1 MIAMD
6 TKEFQS
12 QIREMW
18 STRPYRPENRTIAG
32 VCSGIAARYR
42 VDPTLVKIAF
52 VVSAFFGGSG
62 LILYLAA
69 WIAFPGRQRAQA
81 EAVRA
86 ANAGHR
92 GHRRHGPPW
101 GNPQFI
107 VLAVLAIVIVT
118 SVGPNRTWGSGG
130 LVGAILML
138 GGWYLLHLR
147 TPTPPP
153 GTSIDTV
160 AVTDVVVPPPTA
172 GQFERWVPRAM
183 AGTGITGAPANTPTS
198 TSAPNVNLQKPAADT
213 GTQRGPATT
222 ENPTT
227 ESTDPAA
234 TEEISMTKS
243 DVDTASDGTQRWS
256 PLPTPVPA
264 SDDVDTSP
272 PSWDPLGVA
281 PFAWDLPEPATPAKP
296 VEQRRRRSP
305 LTLIVLGLAVIVGAI
320 GTALHQAGVDWFTV
334 PRILSLCLAVVGAG
348 LVLAATLR
356 RRTGEHSTGLLPVA
370 ILLGVATIVTT
381 TVSGVTLPTGGAGD
395 RNWKPLS
402 ENDIQPEYTLGMGE
416 MTLDLRE
423 IDLTADRRV
432 ELRNGMGVIEVAL
445 PENMNVRVTCDTG
458 IGDIDC
464 PAGLDG
470 GRDGTDGPVL
480 EIDAHTGMGEVRV
493 TR

>member
-12 QIREMW
+12 QLREMW
-18 STRPYRPENRTIAG
+18 ATRPYRPENRTIAG

-69 WIAFPGRQRAQA
+69 WIAFPGRQRAHA

-86 ANAGHR
+86 AHSGGHTGHR
-92 GHRRHGPPW
+92 GHSW

-183 AGTGITGAPANTPTS
+183 AGTETTGVPSNTPTPPR
-198 TSAPNVNLQKPAADT
+198 APYVNLRKPT
-213 GTQRGPATT
+213 EATA
-222 ENPTT
+222 NP
-227 ESTDPAA
+227 SA
-234 TEEISMTKS
+234 TEETTMPRS
-243 DVDTASDGTQRWS
+243 DVDTTSGGTQRWS
-256 PLPTPVPA
+256 PLTTPVPA
-264 SDDVDTSP
+264 SDAVDTAP
-272 PSWDPLGVA
+272 PAWDPLGVA
-281 PFAWDLPEPATPAKP
+281 PFAWDLPEPATPVKS

-334 PRILSLCLAVVGAG
+334 PRILSLCLAVVGVG

-423 IDLTADRRV
+423 VELTADRRV

-445 PENMNVRVTCDTG
+445 PEDMNVRVTCDTG
-458 IGDIDC
+458 VGDIDC

-493 TR
+493 IR

>member
-6 TKEFQS
+6 TKEFQN
-12 QIREMW
+12 QLREMW

-69 WIAFPGRQRAQA
+69 WIAFPGRQRAHA
-81 EAVRA
+81 EALRA
-86 ANAGHR
+86 AHSGGRGGPR
-92 GHRRHGPPW
+92 GHGW

-183 AGTGITGAPANTPTS
+183 AGTGTTGVPANTPTP
-198 TSAPNVNLQKPAADT
+198 TNTPGVDLQKPT
-213 GTQRGPATT
+213 HGPGTQPSPATNVT
-222 ENPTT
+222 PTT
-227 ESTDPAA
+227 EPAVNFAA
-234 TEEISMTKS
+234 TEEKGLSQN
-243 DVDTASDGTQRWS
+243 DVDTASAGTQRWS

-264 SDDVDTSP
+264 SDDIDTAP
-272 PSWDPLGVA
+272 PAWDPLGVA
-281 PFAWDLPEPATPAKP
+281 PFAWDLPEPATPVKP
-296 VEQRRRRSP
+296 IEQRRRRSP

-334 PRILSLCLAVVGAG
+334 PRILSLSLAVVGAG

-370 ILLGVATIVTT
+370 ILLGIATIVTT
-381 TVSGVTLPTGGAGD
+381 TVSGVTLPTGGVGD

-402 ENDIQPEYTLGMGE
+402 ENDIQTEYTLGMGE

-458 IGDIDC
+458 VGDIEC

>member
-6 TKEFQS
+6 TKEFQN
-12 QIREMW
+12 QLREMW

-69 WIAFPGRQRAQA
+69 WIAFPGRQRAHT
-81 EAVRA
+81 EALRA
-86 ANAGHR
+86 AHSGGRGGHR
-92 GHRRHGPPW
+92 GHGW

-183 AGTGITGAPANTPTS
+183 AGTETTGVPANTPTP
-198 TSAPNVNLQKPAADT
+198 TNTPGVDLQKPT
-213 GTQRGPATT
+213 HGPGTQPSPATNVT
-222 ENPTT
+222 PTT
-227 ESTDPAA
+227 EPAVNFAA
-234 TEEISMTKS
+234 TEETGLSQN
-243 DVDTASDGTQRWS
+243 DVDTASAGTQRWS

-264 SDDVDTSP
+264 SDDIDTAP
-272 PSWDPLGVA
+272 PAWDPLGVA
-281 PFAWDLPEPATPAKP
+281 PFAWDLPEPATPVKP

-334 PRILSLCLAVVGAG
+334 PRILSLSLAVVGAG

-370 ILLGVATIVTT
+370 ILLGIATIVTT
-381 TVSGVTLPTGGAGD
+381 TVSGVTLPTGGVGD

-402 ENDIQPEYTLGMGE
+402 ENDIQTEYTLGMGE

-432 ELRNGMGVIEVAL
+432 ELRNGIGVIEVAL

-458 IGDIDC
+458 VGDIEC

>member
-1 MIAMD
+1 MIPMD

-12 QIREMW
+12 QLRELW

-42 VDPTLVKIAF
+42 VDPTLVKVAF

-69 WIAFPGRQRAQA
+69 WIAFPGSQRAHA
-81 EAVRA
+81 EALRA
-86 ANAGHR
+86 AYSGGHG
-92 GHRRHGPPW
+92 GHRRHGHGHGW
-101 GNPQFI
+101 GNPQVI
-107 VLAVLAIVIVT
+107 VLVVLAIVIVT
-118 SVGPNRTWGSGG
+118 SIGPNRTWGSGG

-138 GGWYLLHLR
+138 GGWYLLYLR

-160 AVTDVVVPPPTA
+160 AVTDVVVPPPSA
-172 GQFERWVPRAM
+172 GQFERWVPRTM
-183 AGTGITGAPANTPTS
+183 SDTGTTGSGMTGSGTTGASSASTPT
-198 TSAPNVNLQKPAADT
+198 VDLQKSTADT
-213 GTQRGPATT
+213 GPNA
-222 ENPTT
+222 
-227 ESTDPAA
+227 AA
-234 TEEISMTKS
+234 TKETGMNQG
-243 DVDTASDGTQRWS
+243 DVDTGSAGQRWS

-264 SDDVDTSP
+264 SDDLDPAP
-272 PSWDPLGVA
+272 PAWDPLGAA
-281 PFAWDLPEPATPAKP
+281 PFAWDLPEPAAP
-296 VEQRRRRSP
+296 VRSIEPRRRRSP
-305 LTLIVLGLAVIVGAI
+305 LTMVVLGLAIIVGAV
-320 GTALHQAGVDWFTV
+320 GAALNQAGVDWFTT
-334 PRILSLCLAVVGAG
+334 PRVLSLCLAVVGAG
-348 LVLAATLR
+348 LLLAATLR

-381 TVSGVTLPTGGAGD
+381 TVSGITIPNGGAGD
-395 RNWKPLS
+395 RVWKPLT
-402 ENDIQPEYTLGMGE
+402 ENDIQPEYSLGVGE

-423 IDLTADRRV
+423 VDLTADRRV
-432 ELRNGMGVIEVAL
+432 ELQNGMGVIKVAL

-464 PAGLDG
+464 PTGLDG

-480 EIDAHTGMGEVRV
+480 EIDAHTGMGEVQV